1 MDRGERGMAHGEMEG
16 NRAMNKPPLIRAV
29 KTKAPATLEIVWST
43 GETLAVD
50 VSRLVK
56 RFKLYA
62 PLKNVALFGKAKADP
77 WGHSVNWPGDI
88 DMNADR
94 LYELARER
102 AGEWGP
108 ERFSAWMTNHGLSLN
123 AAADALG
130 LSRRMIVH
138 YRTGSRPIPRVV
150 ALACEGLSARWKKRA
165 A

>member
-1 MDRGERGMAHGEMEG
+1 MS
-16 NRAMNKPPLIRAV
+16 KPPLVRAV
-29 KTKAPATLEIVWST
+29 TATAPTKLQIVWST
-43 GETLAVD
+43 GETLLVD

-62 PLKNVALFGKAKADP
+62 PLKNAALFRRAKADP
-77 WGHSVNWPGDI
+77 WGHAVNWPRDI
-88 DMNADR
+88 DMSAEH
-94 LYELARER
+94 LYELAKEQ

-108 ERFSAWMTNHGLSLN
+108 ERFSAWMTEHGLSLN

-130 LSRRMIVH
+130 LSRRMIAH

-150 ALACEGLSARWKKRA
+150 ALACEGLSVRWKTRA

>member
-1 MDRGERGMAHGEMEG
+1 MDRGEPQMAFDEMEG
-16 NRAMNKPPLIRAV
+16 NHPMNKPPLIRAA
-29 KTKAPATLEIVWST
+29 KAKAPATLEIVWNT
-43 GETLAVD
+43 GERLAVG
-50 VSRLVK
+50 VSRLIK

-62 PLKNVALFGKAKADP
+62 PLKNATLFAKAKADP
-77 WGHSVNWPGDI
+77 WGHAVNWPGDI
-88 DMNADR
+88 DMSADQ
-94 LYELARER
+94 LYELARQQ

-108 ERFSAWMTNHGLSLN
+108 EHFSAWMTDHGLSLN

-130 LSRRMIVH
+130 LSRRMIAH

>member
-1 MDRGERGMAHGEMEG
+1 MDRGAPKMAVGEVEG
-16 NRAMNKPPLIRAV
+16 HRAMKKPPLIRAV
-29 KTKAPATLEIVWST
+29 KAKAPATLDIVWST

-62 PLKNVALFGKAKADP
+62 PLKNAALFAKAKADP
-77 WGHSVNWPGDI
+77 WGHAVNWPGDI
-88 DMNADR
+88 DIGADQ
-94 LYELARER
+94 LYELAREQ

-108 ERFSAWMTNHGLSLN
+108 ERFGAWMANHGLSLN

-130 LSRRMIVH
+130 LSRRMIAH

>member
-1 MDRGERGMAHGEMEG
+1 MS
-16 NRAMNKPPLIRAV
+16 KPPLIRAV
-29 KTKAPATLEIVWST
+29 KAKPPAILEIVWST

-50 VSRLVK
+50 VSRLIK

-62 PLKNVALFGKAKADP
+62 HLKNAALFRRAKADP
-77 WGHSVNWPGDI
+77 WGHAVNWPGEI
-88 DMNADR
+88 DMAADR
-94 LYELARER
+94 LYELAREQ

-108 ERFSAWMTNHGLSLN
+108 ERFAAWMTKHGLSLN

-130 LSRRMIVH
+130 LSRRMMAH

-150 ALACEGLSARWKKRA
+150 ALACEGLSTRWKKRA